1 MLWQKEVSCILCYA
15 RNRIS
20 VFVVGMVSRYQS
32 EQVLRRLTSRYAFTL
47 GGGADSWRSVK
58 QKSEVDSTT

>member
-1 MLWQKEVSCILCYA
+1 MHTMLCTRPDICFA
-15 RNRIS
+15 
-20 VFVVGMVSRYQS
+20 VGMVSRYQS
-32 EQVLRRLTSRYAFTL
+32 DQDLRRLTSGYAFTL